1 MTGAAVRPG
10 HGRDL
15 DKPLY
20 TIGIAA
26 DILATTTRTLM
37 MYEHFGLVVP
47 RRSGN
52 DRRLFS
58 ERDILSISAI
68 ERLMQGRGLNLAGA
82 RYVTECLQLLDA
94 NGIPRP
100 VGLADVD
107 VNQSPGGGLTP
118 GGLRLDT

>member
-1 MTGAAVRPG
+1 MTAAAARPDDA
-10 HGRDL
+10 RDL

-52 DRRLFS
+52 NRRLFS
-58 ERDILSISAI
+58 QRDLLAISAI
-68 ERLMQGRGLNLAGA
+68 EQLMRGRGLNLAGA

-94 NGIPRP
+94 HGIPRP
-100 VGLADVD
+100 ADLADVD
-107 VNQSPGGGLTP
+107 VNHAKA
-118 GGLRLDT
+118 

>member
-1 MTGAAVRPG
+1 MSQDQMTTAGARPSDA
-10 HGRDL
+10 RDL

-26 DILATTTRTLM
+26 DILGTTTQSLM

-47 RRSGN
+47 RRSDSN
-52 DRRLFS
+52 RRLYS
-58 ERDILSISAI
+58 QRNLLAI
-68 ERLMQGRGLNLAGA
+68 GAVERLMRGRGINLAGV

-100 VGLADVD
+100 ADLADVD
-107 VNQSPGGGLTP
+107 VNHVTV
-118 GGLRLDT
+118 